1 MRTGWAR
8 VKEKDKEK
16 VKDKVKVLSFFLM
29 KLFLSFFGTKISAAK
44 RSKSKFGK
52 TKKYVLRQAFGFGDK
67 ADPAKRAGKSF
78 MPPMFKRKEK
88 QKGQVL
94 VGECNNR

>member
-1 MRTGWAR
+1 MQGDIRGQILAKQNGR
-8 VKEKDKEK
+8 VN
-16 VKDKVKVLSFFLM
+16 
-29 KLFLSFFGTKISAAK
+29 SAK
-44 RSKSKFGK
+44 QKN
-52 TKKYVLRQAFGFGDK
+52 YVLRQAFGFGDK